1 MVAHFI
7 FEVFFFS
14 KGTKETVPMIFQLYL
29 IRYMCIYRPF
39 LLYHMYV
46 QAVNTKKEKE
56 EKETSRQGRNF
67 RTSTD
72 TKQALPKGKIKVV

>member
-1 MVAHFI
+1 
-7 FEVFFFS
+7 
-14 KGTKETVPMIFQLYL
+14 
-29 IRYMCIYRPF
+29 
-39 LLYHMYV
+39 MYV

-72 TKQALPKGKIKVV
+72 AKQALPKGKIKVV